1 MSDNREGKPVQE
13 ETKALWLLL
22 LTGAAIALGKLLN
35 SSEKITLRVAAARTI
50 LGSATSLVAGMLLL
64 QIPNIGVLPLLA
76 TGSALGIAGSQAVEA
91 LLSRFGRP
99 K

>member
-1 MSDNREGKPVQE
+1 MSDKREGRPVQE

-22 LTGAAIALGKLLN
+22 LTGAGIAFGKLLN
-35 SSEKITLRVAAARTI
+35 SSEQITLRVAAGRTI

-64 QIPNIGVLPLLA
+64 QIPHIGTLSLLA
-76 TGSALGIAGSQAVEA
+76 TGSALGIAGAQAVEA
-91 LLSRFGRP
+91 LLMRFGGP